1 MLKLKGRTSPLLS
14 LAVAALLMAAACS
27 STLTIRQI
35 AVAPDRYS
43 EQHVVV
49 RGKVVQTFAIPVLGQ
64 SLVKIDD
71 GTGQLWVKPRNRVPF
86 KGQEIEISGTLRI
99 GIVVANKNLGIVL
112 YEDEAEEKP
121 LERGFTST
129 GIPFVTL
136 VPEGRSMR
144 RSSQS
149 WFEFAPGCFV
159 FATER
164 RVFTSLWPKP

>member
-1 MLKLKGRTSPLLS
+1 MLKLNGRTSPLLS
-14 LAVAALLMAAACS
+14 LAVAALLVAAACT

-49 RGKVVQTFAIPVLGQ
+49 RGKVVQTFAIPMLGQ

-86 KGQEIEISGTLRI
+86 KGQEIEISVTLRI
-99 GIVVANKNLGIVL
+99 GIVVANKSLGIVV

-121 LERGFTST
+121 L
-129 GIPFVTL
+129 
-136 VPEGRSMR
+136 
-144 RSSQS
+144 
-149 WFEFAPGCFV
+149 
-159 FATER
+159 
-164 RVFTSLWPKP
+164 